1 MIHHRKVDVHDYL
14 LNRIIRIRVAIWL
27 YARPN
32 KSNLAFLGRS
42 WPWNFWFGIL
52 EQQPV

>member
-32 KSNLAFLGRS
+32 KSIWHFWIALGREIFGLAF
-42 WPWNFWFGIL
+42 WNNNR
-52 EQQPV
+52 